1 MASIDRHQYSEE
13 IRKGAAKFVKDLNLD
28 SKAGSYIPRKSL
40 NGENGM
46 LKKVSN
52 SLSSKLE
59 YFQKLDKESL
69 AVSSSLPRRSS
80 GGLVTSPLQNGEKE
94 AVAHFTERVK
104 EVEQSEGV
112 NGLLHT
118 PRQSHLM
125 KRIQAESQSQSQ
137 SPDTNERIKNR
148 SLGAIANFA
157 LGDSNGLEKVV
168 TPLSRLPGQNLNVG
182 ELGGGGVHQAQVALI
197 TNNPSTSR
205 QASVP
210 ASRRLSC
217 EREMS
222 GESKILFQPGSYP
235 NCEAGNNPQ
244 IYENIETYIS
254 GRPTGNCNCK
264 VKFYVMKARNAFHI
278 SRN

>member
-1 MASIDRHQYSEE
+1 M
-13 IRKGAAKFVKDLNLD
+13 
-28 SKAGSYIPRKSL
+28 
-40 NGENGM
+40 
-46 LKKVSN
+46 
-52 SLSSKLE
+52 
-59 YFQKLDKESL
+59 
-69 AVSSSLPRRSS
+69 
-80 GGLVTSPLQNGEKE
+80 
-94 AVAHFTERVK
+94 
-104 EVEQSEGV
+104 
-112 NGLLHT
+112 
-118 PRQSHLM
+118 
-125 KRIQAESQSQSQ
+125 
-137 SPDTNERIKNR
+137 
-148 SLGAIANFA
+148 
-157 LGDSNGLEKVV
+157 
-168 TPLSRLPGQNLNVG
+168 
-182 ELGGGGVHQAQVALI
+182 HQAQVALI
-197 TNNPSTSR
+197 TNNPNTSR